1 MKKTHILGIIVIGIA
16 IMIIVSTA
24 GDAST
29 YVSFDEA
36 KELAEDGNDNL
47 IHVVGTLK
55 KDVEGNVQGIEKSTD
70 MLSFA
75 FVMIDD
81 KSNEQRVIYNEP
93 MPADFMRSEQVV
105 VIGSYK
111 KDYFVADKIL
121 MKCPSKYQEEEVQV
135 GSVL

>member
-36 KELAEDGNDNL
+36 RELAEDGNDNL

-55 KDVEGNVQGIEKSTD
+55 KDAEGHVQGIEKSGD

>member
-16 IMIIVSTA
+16 IMIIISTA

-36 KELAEDGNDNL
+36 MELAEDGDDNL

-55 KDVEGNVQGIEKSTD
+55 KDAQGNVQGIEKSGD

-75 FVMIDD
+75 FVMVDD
-81 KSNEQRVIYNEP
+81 KANEQRVIYNEP

>member
-1 MKKTHILGIIVIGIA
+1 MKKTHLLGIIVIGMA
-16 IMIIVSTA
+16 IMIIISTA

-36 KELAEDGNDNL
+36 KELADDGNDNL
-47 IHVVGTLK
+47 IHVVGALK
-55 KDVEGNVQGIEKSTD
+55 KDAQGNVQGIEKSGD

-81 KSNEQRVIYNEP
+81 KANEQRVIYNEP

>member
-1 MKKTHILGIIVIGIA
+1 MKKTHILGIVVIGIA
-16 IMIIVSTA
+16 VMIIVSTA

-36 KELAEDGNDNL
+36 KELADEGNDNL
-47 IHVVGTLK
+47 IHVVGQLK
-55 KDVEGNVQGIEKSTD
+55 KDQAGNVVGIEKSDD

-81 KSNEQRVIYNEP
+81 QQNEQRVIYNEP

>member
-1 MKKTHILGIIVIGIA
+1 
-16 IMIIVSTA
+16 
-24 GDAST
+24 
-29 YVSFDEA
+29 
-36 KELAEDGNDNL
+36 
-47 IHVVGTLK
+47 
-55 KDVEGNVQGIEKSTD
+55 
-70 MLSFA
+70 
-75 FVMIDD
+75 MIDD
-81 KSNEQRVIYNEP
+81 KANEQRVIYNEP